1 MNNSTDQALL
11 IAAKAQTPLDQRRFD
26 QQQPALMPATA
37 GRRLPR
43 RPLGPLTAAMS
54 AGMPADPHGTPGGRP
69 SRRLAGS
76 PADAKLTG
84 RLEPPGRRRAGIL
97 TAAVL
102 AGLMLVAGAACSDDD
117 GNAAETAG
125 QSDAEASEAAD
136 DADSGAAA
144 GDGAE
149 STGGDDSAGS
159 AEGDADGAIDEAD
172 ETSEAD
178 RPSRVVSISP
188 TATETLWAIGA
199 GDQVVAVDSFSYYPE
214 GTPVTDIEGW
224 NPNIEVIAGYEP
236 DLVVMQTSAEV
247 EASLK
252 ALGIEVLAQPAA
264 ASLEDAYAQISEIG
278 AAVGRQDEAAAL
290 AQQMRSQIDDLV
302 ALAPEG
308 SGLSYYHELDNT
320 LYSVTGST
328 FIGEVYA
335 LFGLRNVADPADEDG
350 ASFGYPQLSEEFIF
364 DSDPDLIF
372 LADTICC
379 GQDAET
385 VAARPGW
392 DQLSAVRNGNVVE
405 LDDDVVSRWGPR
417 LVDFVADI
425 AMAID
430 ALAGTGG
437 AA

>member
-1 MNNSTDQALL
+1 
-11 IAAKAQTPLDQRRFD
+11 
-26 QQQPALMPATA
+26 
-37 GRRLPR
+37 
-43 RPLGPLTAAMS
+43 
-54 AGMPADPHGTPGGRP
+54 
-69 SRRLAGS
+69 
-76 PADAKLTG
+76 
-84 RLEPPGRRRAGIL
+84 
-97 TAAVL
+97 
-102 AGLMLVAGAACSDDD
+102 
-117 GNAAETAG
+117 
-125 QSDAEASEAAD
+125 
-136 DADSGAAA
+136 
-144 GDGAE
+144 
-149 STGGDDSAGS
+149 
-159 AEGDADGAIDEAD
+159 
-172 ETSEAD
+172 
-178 RPSRVVSISP
+178 
-188 TATETLWAIGA
+188 
-199 GDQVVAVDSFSYYPE
+199 
-214 GTPVTDIEGW
+214 
-224 NPNIEVIAGYEP
+224 
-236 DLVVMQTSAEV
+236 
-247 EASLK
+247 
-252 ALGIEVLAQPAA
+252 VLAQPAA
-264 ASLEDAYAQISEIG
+264 AGIEDAYAQIAEIG
-278 AAVGRQDEAAAL
+278 AAVGREAEAAAL
-290 AQQMRSQIDDLV
+290 VAQMLSRISELV
-302 ALAPEG
+302 ALAADG

-335 LFGLRNVADPADEDG
+335 LFGLRNVADPAEEDG

>member
-1 MNNSTDQALL
+1 MNNPTDQAPP
-11 IAAKAQTPLDQRRFD
+11 IAAKAQTRLDQRRCKQ

-43 RPLGPLTAAMS
+43 RPLDPLTAA
-54 AGMPADPHGTPGGRP
+54 MPADPHGTPGGRP
-69 SRRLAGS
+69 SRCLAGS
-76 PADAKLTG
+76 PADAKLTD
-84 RLEPPGRRRAGIL
+84 RLEPPGRRRRLGIL

-102 AGLMLVAGAACSDDD
+102 AGLMLVAGAACSEDD
-117 GNAAETAG
+117 GNAAEPAE
-125 QSDAEASEAAD
+125 QSA
-136 DADSGAAA
+136 
-144 GDGAE
+144 
-149 STGGDDSAGS
+149 
-159 AEGDADGAIDEAD
+159 
-172 ETSEAD
+172 AD
-178 RPSRVVSISP
+178 RPRRIVSISP

-224 NPNIEVIAGYEP
+224 NPNVEVIAGYEP
-236 DLVVMQTSAEV
+236 DLVVMQSSAEV

-264 ASLEDAYAQISEIG
+264 AGIEDAYAQIAEIG
-278 AAVGRQDEAAAL
+278 AAVGREAEAAAL
-290 AQQMRSQIDDLV
+290 VAQMLSRISELV
-302 ALAPEG
+302 ALAADG

-335 LFGLRNVADPADEDG
+335 LFGLRNVADPAEEDG